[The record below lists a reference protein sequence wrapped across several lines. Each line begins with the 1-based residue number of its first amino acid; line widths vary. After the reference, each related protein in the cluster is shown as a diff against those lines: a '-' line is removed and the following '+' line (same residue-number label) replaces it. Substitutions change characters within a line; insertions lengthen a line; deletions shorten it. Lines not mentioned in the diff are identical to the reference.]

1 MITPEIKVNK
11 NLSQATLKRLYQYA
25 LLAEKGL
32 KNGEV
37 LTSFEK
43 LARQTGEDLQT
54 VISDIAEAG
63 LQVIH
68 GNILQNEHLMQVLKN
83 YLPQDSQEKVI
94 VAGSAERIQKLLENY
109 EFAGYSFNIRGILL
123 TSGQTSEI
131 ATPGLRFINKNEA
144 EKIIRQENISTAVLC
159 TDFAHSRS
167 TAGWL
172 INCGIRKIW
181 NLSPVSIPVSPEI
194 TVENVIPGY
203 PKWRRK
209 YSLS

>member
-1 MITPEIKVNK
+1 MITPDIKINK
-11 NLSQATLKRLYQYA
+11 NLSQSTLKRLYQYG

-68 GNILQNEHLMQVLKN
+68 GNILQNEHLLQVLNN
-83 YLPQDSQEKVI
+83 YLPQDNQEKVI
-94 VAGSAERIQKLLENY
+94 VAGSAERIQKMLENY
-109 EFAGYSFNIRGILL
+109 EFAGYSFNIKGVVL
-123 TSGQTSEI
+123 TSGQISEI
-131 ATPGLRFINKNEA
+131 TTPGLNFLKKNEA
-144 EKIIRQENISTAVLC
+144 EKIINQENITTAVLC

-172 INCGIRKIW
+172 IDAGIRKIW
-181 NLSPVSIPVSPEI
+181 NLSPVSLPVPPEI